1 MSFVLLPP
9 EVNSALIYAGAGAS
23 PWIAAAA
30 AWEGLAAE
38 LRSSAAAFGG
48 VITDL
53 ATGSWTGPASTRM
66 SAAATPYVGWMNSA
80 ASQAESAAGQ
90 ARAAA
95 ALFDTALTAT
105 VHPAA
110 VTANRVSLMSLVA
123 TNFLGQNTPA
133 IAATELD
140 YQEMWAQD
148 VAAMAGY
155 QAGAVSVASALAP
168 LTVPP
173 TIVTDVASQA
183 LSGISSTLQSV
194 VSSVP
199 VESLSSLAQVA
210 TLPVSML
217 LSPMM
222 SLAQSANGAGLAS
235 TAALGAEVPTLAG
248 KVAPGSSPLGGGG
261 GPGPAI
267 AANLGS
273 GRLVGALSVPASW
286 AGSTPDRISP
296 AAMAAAFGGQSG
308 AAATSGG
315 MAGLGGMPMMPMP
328 MGGAGASVPGG
339 MPGRGGVGSQVVQ
352 QRPSVIPRAGIG

>member
-9 EVNSALIYAGAGAS
+9 EVNSARIYAGAGAS
-23 PWIAAAA
+23 PLIAAAA

-38 LRSSAAAFGG
+38 LRSSASAFGG

-53 ATGSWTGPASTRM
+53 ATGSWTGPASTLM
-66 SAAATPYVGWMNSA
+66 SAAATPYVGWLNSA
-80 ASQAESAAGQ
+80 AGQAESAAGQ

-110 VTANRVSLMSLVA
+110 VTANRVTLMSLVA

-133 IAATELD
+133 IAGTELD

-155 QAGAVSVASALAP
+155 QAGAVSVGSALAP

-173 TIVTDVASQA
+173 TILTDVASQA
-183 LSGISSTLQSV
+183 VSGLSSALQSV
-194 VSSVP
+194 VSGLP
-199 VESLSSLAQVA
+199 VESLSSLVQVA
-210 TLPVSML
+210 ALPVSML
-217 LSPMM
+217 LSPIM
-222 SLAQSANGAGLAS
+222 SLAQSANGAGLTS

-248 KVAPGSSPLGGGG
+248 NLAAGAPPMGGGG
-261 GPGPAI
+261 LGAV
-267 AANLGS
+267 AANLGR
-273 GRLVGALSVPASW
+273 GRLVGALSAPPSW
-286 AGSTPDRISP
+286 SGSTPDRVSP
-296 AAMAAAFGGQSG
+296 MALGALGGPSG
-308 AAATSGG
+308 AAASSGG

-328 MGGAGASVPGG
+328 MGGMGAGAPGG
-339 MPGRGGVGSQVVQ
+339 MNGRGGGSQVMQ
-352 QRPSVIPRAGIG
+352 HRPSVIPRTGIG